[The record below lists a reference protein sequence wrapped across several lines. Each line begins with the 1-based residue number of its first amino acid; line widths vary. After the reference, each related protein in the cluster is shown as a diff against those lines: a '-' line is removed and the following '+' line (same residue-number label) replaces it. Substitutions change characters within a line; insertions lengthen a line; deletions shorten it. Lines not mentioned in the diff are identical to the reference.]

1 MKLLG
6 LIMIKFFLISAL
18 FIISNGNLHVRDSNE
33 RAIFVDAYSGWVKN
47 IFNQSTE
54 IVGYVIDSQWLPDE
68 DLGWTDPEGAPN

>member
-18 FIISNGNLHVRDSNE
+18 FIISNGNLHVRDSQE
-33 RAIFVDAYSGWVKN
+33 RAIFIDAYSGWVKN

-54 IVGYVIDSQWLPDE
+54 IVGYVVDSEWLPNRE
-68 DLGWTDPEGAPN
+68 IEGIAAEGS